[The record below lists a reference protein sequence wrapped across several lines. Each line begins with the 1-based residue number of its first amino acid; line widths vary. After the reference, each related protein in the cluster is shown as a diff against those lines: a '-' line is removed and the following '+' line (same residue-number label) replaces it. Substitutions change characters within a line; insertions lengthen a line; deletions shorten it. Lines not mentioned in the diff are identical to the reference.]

1 MEDKYMN
8 IVVVEDSVI
17 IQMQLVTMLSAIK
30 GVRIAGLAGTENDAV
45 NLIKS
50 AKPDLILMDISLERG
65 TGLNVLRTIRNSGNT
80 SKVLMLTNHTESRF
94 RQLSLTLGA
103 NGYFD
108 KTKELDQVLVLIKKW
123 QLEASAKED
132 EEASEVF

>member
-1 MEDKYMN
+1 MN

-17 IQMQLVTMLSAIK
+17 IQMQLVTMLSAIP

-45 NLIKS
+45 NVIRS

-65 TGLNVLRTIRNSGNT
+65 TGLNVLRTIRNCGIT

-94 RQLSLTLGA
+94 RELSLRLGA

-108 KTKELDQVLVLIKKW
+108 KTKELDKVLVLIRKW

-132 EEASEVF
+132 EETSEIF

>member
-1 MEDKYMN
+1 MN

-30 GVRIAGLAGTENDAV
+30 DVRIAGLAGTENDAV

-50 AKPDLILMDISLERG
+50 TKPDLILMDISLERG